1 MRDMALNRRQIR
13 FLIQFFALLAV
24 FYIVIGT
31 SWGDRYLVAP
41 FTRGL
46 TQVAALLLNLVG
58 LGVVVEDTVIRNNFF
73 AVDIKNG
80 CNGIE
85 ALVFLCAAMFAF
97 AAPLKDRLLGILVAA
112 VAVQALNLVRIVSLY
127 LLGRY
132 RREIFDMFHLAV
144 WQSVI
149 FGAAVFMFVYWTTR
163 VTRRDATAG

>member
-1 MRDMALNRRQIR
+1 MALNRRQVR
-13 FLIQFFALLAV
+13 FLVQFFALLAV
-24 FYIVIGT
+24 FYLVIGT
-31 SWGDRYLVAP
+31 AWGDRYLVAP

-46 TQVAALLLNLVG
+46 TQVSGFLLNIVG
-58 LGVVVEDTVIRNNFF
+58 QDVVVEDTIIRNTFF

-97 AAPLKDRLLGILVAA
+97 AAPLKDRLLGILLGAL
-112 VAVQALNLVRIVSLY
+112 AVQALNLVRIVSLY

-144 WQSVI
+144 WQSII